1 VNSVQDRIDRV
12 SLVDFTRQPHKL
24 ENRRISMWRKTRL
37 HSIYSG
43 SPQAKDS
50 AMPANGPNLSIDGNR
65 L

>member
-1 VNSVQDRIDRV
+1 
-12 SLVDFTRQPHKL
+12 
-24 ENRRISMWRKTRL
+24 MWRKTRL